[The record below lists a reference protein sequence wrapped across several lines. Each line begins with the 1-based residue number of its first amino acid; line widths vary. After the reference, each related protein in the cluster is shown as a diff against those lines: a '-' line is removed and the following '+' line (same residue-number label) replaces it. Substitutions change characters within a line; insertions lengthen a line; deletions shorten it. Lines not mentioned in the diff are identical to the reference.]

1 MSSKAFLGGIDLTD
15 NIIVW
20 ALLLLS
26 LVASAVCTI
35 MIKDLIKAA
44 ISLAAASAVLTVV
57 MYLLGATLAAVLE
70 LSVCA
75 GLITA
80 VFVSTISL
88 TSPASDKEKAGESR
102 QWLKRVV
109 YLPFMLAAAGIGVW
123 LIWPSLPLTLSEA
136 TPWADVTASLWNSP
150 AVTVFGLVLIVLA
163 GAFSVVVLFK
173 GKAVKK

>member
-1 MSSKAFLGGIDLTD
+1 MTD

-35 MIKDLIKAA
+35 MIKNLIKAA
-44 ISLAAASAVLTVV
+44 ISLAAASAALTVI
-57 MYLLGATLAAVLE
+57 MYLMGATLAAVLE

-80 VFVSTISL
+80 VFVSTISM
-88 TSPASDKEKAGESR
+88 TKPATDKERADESR
-102 QWLKRVV
+102 QWLKRVI
-109 YLPFMLAAAGIGVW
+109 YLPFILVAAGIGVW
-123 LIWPSLPLTLSEA
+123 LMWPSLNMAIPEA
-136 TPWADVTASLWNSP
+136 TPWAEVTARLWDSP
-150 AVTVFGLVLIVLA
+150 PLTVFGLILIVLA
-163 GAFSVVVLFK
+163 GVFGVVVLFK